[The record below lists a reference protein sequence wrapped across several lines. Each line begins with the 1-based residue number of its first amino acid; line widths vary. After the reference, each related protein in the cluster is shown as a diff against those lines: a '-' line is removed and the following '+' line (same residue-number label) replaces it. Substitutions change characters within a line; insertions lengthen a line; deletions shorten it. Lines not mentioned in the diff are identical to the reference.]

1 VNERKKLANDIIKC
15 LKMPVL
21 NENFRKIAFELQY
34 IYESDDYF
42 YRQLQSAFSEKDDS
56 LTIVDEPI
64 ELLENDKV
72 TSNGCSYKEIA
83 KFLISNMDMGTICDF
98 DDETHCRAIYSGLE
112 KCPMIACYIASYLKK
127 SHFQ

>member
-1 VNERKKLANDIIKC
+1 MNERKKLANDIIKC

-21 NENFRKIAFELQY
+21 NENFRK
-34 IYESDDYF
+34 
-42 YRQLQSAFSEKDDS
+42 
-56 LTIVDEPI
+56 
-64 ELLENDKV
+64 
-72 TSNGCSYKEIA
+72 IA

>member
-1 VNERKKLANDIIKC
+1 MNERKKLANDIIKC

-98 DDETHCRAIYSGLE
+98 DDETH
-112 KCPMIACYIASYLKK
+112 
-127 SHFQ
+127 